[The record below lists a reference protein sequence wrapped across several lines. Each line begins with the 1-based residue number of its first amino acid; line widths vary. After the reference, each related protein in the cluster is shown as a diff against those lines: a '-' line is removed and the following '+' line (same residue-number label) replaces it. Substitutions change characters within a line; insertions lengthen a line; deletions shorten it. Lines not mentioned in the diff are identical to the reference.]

1 VTGRQTKFDLPD
13 PGFEASVLEKYQ
25 TADTIALLSEAVES
39 SKYDEIDVAL
49 QPAATSFKEA
59 TDYLTAHCASVEIV
73 EFHWLE
79 VRRCFVKLK

>member
-1 VTGRQTKFDLPD
+1 
-13 PGFEASVLEKYQ
+13 VLEKYQ

-79 VRRCFVKLK
+79 VRRCFMKLK